1 MSPTFPPSKPQRST
15 TTDRPSHL
23 RETLIAKDKYLAQ
36 ALWELSERIIKD
48 KVGPDA
54 LTSWDR

>member
-1 MSPTFPPSKPQRST
+1 MMPQRLT
-15 TTDRPSHL
+15 TLLFVH
-23 RETLIAKDKYLAQ
+23 LIAKDKFLAQ